1 MKERQELLKQIEEYK
16 RLEAEQL
23 NRLRSKNKSYQED
36 LVQQIKFQQKKKDLE
51 IDEARREMQILQVI
65 FGFDFEMKFFSVKF
79 IEKTYLIIFVMK
91 ISIFPKTD
99 NLIFPS
105 TDFLVFFFD

>member
-65 FGFDFEMKFFSVKF
+65 FGFDFKMKFFQC
-79 IEKTYLIIFVMK
+79 
-91 ISIFPKTD
+91 
-99 NLIFPS
+99 
-105 TDFLVFFFD
+105 